1 MGGKAM
7 TSTACHCHGE
17 NTHPGSLQATTWD
30 NWSWSWE
37 EVWMISSPAVVEAGG
52 STQLW
57 DHGREVYTAEEPG
70 TRVNWDLSILWPCLQ
85 LAWASIPGKTKYNT
99 TILTLIIESKI
110 ILSLISGGIRLD
122 LRNRWFFCFVLFL
135 SIVDLGFPGGSA
147 VKNPPTMQ
155 EMWVQS
161 LHWVDPP
168 GGGMATHSSI
178 LA

>member
-1 MGGKAM
+1 M

-70 TRVNWDLSILWPCLQ
+70 TRVN
-85 LAWASIPGKTKYNT
+85 
-99 TILTLIIESKI
+99 
-110 ILSLISGGIRLD
+110 
-122 LRNRWFFCFVLFL
+122 
-135 SIVDLGFPGGSA
+135 
-147 VKNPPTMQ
+147 
-155 EMWVQS
+155 
-161 LHWVDPP
+161 
-168 GGGMATHSSI
+168 
-178 LA
+178 